1 MPDLSQLHE
10 LAGQVRTP
18 DLGDLARLADGRRRR
33 ATAVLGG
40 AVAATLVVVAVVTAS
55 VSGQR
60 GAAPLPVGPGPKS
73 SSTPTST
80 ITTPLPDPSASY
92 PVLSAQAIR
101 RHPTAKLDADSLIA
115 TTAAGAGVAARVWT
129 ACMSDCSRATE
140 YVPGEV
146 QQAIEVTHDRFATSS
161 LHAIAWSANVSH
173 VLDDWFFVEGSAGG
187 PMIVNS
193 RGQRRPL
200 EYGASVPVT
209 GISGPVVYGLQ
220 GVSSVDLAS
229 RTLHAIE
236 TTGPDATWDWQGA
249 GDTWFWGTVV
259 LVDNGPVATQA
270 ALWRQPDGT
279 FAVKV
284 LPIPESEGGPGMLV
298 TRRPGTM
305 AVVEH
310 FASPRLAHISTD
322 YGATWE
328 VRRVPDGVE
337 SGGNLPADW
346 ATWPKG

>member
-115 TTAAGAGVAARVWT
+115 TTAGGAGVAARVWT

-146 QQAIEVTHDRFATSS
+146 QKALEVTHDNFATSS
-161 LHAIAWSANVSH
+161 LYVLEGAGDASH
-173 VLDDWFFVEGSAGG
+173 VVDDWFFTEDFHG
-187 PMIVNS
+187 PELVSS

-200 EYGASVPVT
+200 EYGAPVAVT
-209 GISGPVVYGLQ
+209 EVSGPPVHAPQGLAY
-220 GVSSVDLAS
+220 VDLDA
-229 RTLHAIE
+229 RTVHQVQRE
-236 TTGPDATWDWQGA
+236 GQDQTWEWGGA

-259 LVDNGPVATQA
+259 LVDNGPVATTA

-279 FAVKV
+279 LGVKV